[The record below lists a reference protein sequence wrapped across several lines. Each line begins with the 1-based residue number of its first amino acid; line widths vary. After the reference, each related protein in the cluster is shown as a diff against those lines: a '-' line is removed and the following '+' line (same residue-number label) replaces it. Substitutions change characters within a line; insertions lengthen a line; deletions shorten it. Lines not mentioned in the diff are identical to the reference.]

1 MSTFKEHLSAYAN
14 SELELAGFDQTEF
27 GKTSLKLLDN
37 LADLTNGD
45 PDTMKQ
51 LCSLLPRLI
60 DQLPIAPI
68 TEADFAPEY
77 HSQGDNTVTIYRCT
91 RYSWV
96 YRTEDGK
103 YWDDRAVAFKF
114 VDSADADRMYI
125 YQSGNSS
132 KQEVTLPYYPEFK
145 VEIISRD
152 FNIEPDYEV
161 E

>member
-1 MSTFKEHLSAYAN
+1 
-14 SELELAGFDQTEF
+14 
-27 GKTSLKLLDN
+27 
-37 LADLTNGD
+37 
-45 PDTMKQ
+45 MKQ

-77 HSQGDNTVTIYRCT
+77 HSQGDNTVTLHRCT
-91 RYSWV
+91 RYFWV

-114 VDSADADRMYI
+114 ADSEGSDRMYI

-132 KQEVTLPYYPEFK
+132 KQEITLPYYPNQTIK
-145 VEIISRD
+145 IISKD
-152 FNIEPDYEV
+152 
-161 E
+161 